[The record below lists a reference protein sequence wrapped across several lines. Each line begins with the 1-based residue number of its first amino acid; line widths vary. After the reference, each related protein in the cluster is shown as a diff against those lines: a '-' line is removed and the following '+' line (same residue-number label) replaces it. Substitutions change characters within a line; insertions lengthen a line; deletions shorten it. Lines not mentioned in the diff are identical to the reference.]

1 MLIHCA
7 YCSCSSSLA
16 SVFIGAYGVTYCL
29 CSTRPPT
36 HSDGTDRPVAPYR
49 VNARS
54 KTALSPSE
62 ALERGGEGHL
72 RVV

>member
-16 SVFIGAYGVTYCL
+16 SVFIGANGVTYCL

-54 KTALSPSE
+54 NTVLSRAKRSS
-62 ALERGGEGHL
+62 AG
-72 RVV
+72 VNVT